1 MRKFSLII
9 LGFIF
14 VFVSCNKN
22 EEEEPVTDTLVP
34 QKSQWGFALNYT
46 ATWCGPC
53 GSWGAPLI
61 HELEEMGNVVAITA
75 HASGDPMFNQGL
87 YNSFE
92 NVRTNGGG
100 IPSFWIGDTKTNN
113 ESFMTTLLEQEPVAG
128 IAISSSKSGTSITVK
143 TKTEFFEAGE
153 GEYYLSVLILE
164 SGIDGSSSSGQ
175 YAQNGTDTPATYK
188 HDFVLRASAT
198 DGNAYGEL
206 VTTDPAKGTT
216 VSKNYTI
223 TLEESWNNEVYA
235 VAVLW
240 RKSTTGMPVFEFV
253 NAVK

>member
-1 MRKFSLII
+1 
-9 LGFIF
+9 
-14 VFVSCNKN
+14 
-22 EEEEPVTDTLVP
+22 
-34 QKSQWGFALNYT
+34 
-46 ATWCGPC
+46 
-53 GSWGAPLI
+53 
-61 HELEEMGNVVAITA
+61 

-113 ESFMTTLLEQEPVAG
+113 ESFMTTLLEQEQVAG